1 MPLPRH
7 ALITSTLLVSALA
20 LTACGTT
27 EEPDPG
33 GDPQTSEAS
42 ADAPAGGQSEDSADT
57 GGSAT
62 EAPGAGSAT
71 DDDAAG
77 ASEGPVTYTDERG
90 EHTLEEPADEVVS
103 LEWGLTENLLALGI
117 EPVGQAD
124 IEGYNTWD
132 TVAPLDPEG
141 IVDVGTRGE
150 PSLSDITA
158 LEPDLIVTTT
168 DLPDNVIGQL
178 EDIAPVLTVRG
189 SDSADPLAYMRSTV
203 ELLGTAT
210 GTEDKA
216 EQALAQ
222 FDETVAEGQAAI
234 EDAGLAGEEFVMAD
248 GWLNNGVV
256 SVRMFTPGSYFGAL
270 GEELGLVNA
279 WTEGGDPD
287 YGLAQ
292 TDVEGLT
299 ALDELHF
306 IYAAN
311 DSEADPFADG
321 LADNPIWQQLP
332 FVTADQVHRI
342 PDGIWMFGGPLS
354 GEAFIDATVDALT
367 SEG

>member
-1 MPLPRH
+1 MRLPRH
-7 ALITSTLLVSALA
+7 TLAASTLLVTALT

-27 EEPDPG
+27 EEVAPEPEG
-33 GDPQTSEAS
+33 GTADQADTDEA
-42 ADAPAGGQSEDSADT
+42 GDSAAAT
-57 GGSAT
+57 SGG
-62 EAPGAGSAT
+62 
-71 DDDAAG
+71 DAAG
-77 ASEGPVTYTDERG
+77 AVTYTDERG
-90 EHTLEEPADEVVS
+90 EHTLDEPADEVVS
-103 LEWGLTENLLALGI
+103 LEWGLTENLLALGVV
-117 EPVGQAD
+117 PVGQAD

-141 IVDVGTRGE
+141 VTEVGTRGE

-168 DLPDNVIGQL
+168 DIPENVIAQL

-189 SDSADPLAYMRSTV
+189 SDSADPIGYMRSTV
-203 ELLGTAT
+203 ELLSTAT
-210 GTEDKA
+210 GTEEEA
-216 EQALAQ
+216 EVVLNDFDTAL
-222 FDETVAEGQAAI
+222 EEGRAAI
-234 EDAGLAGEEFVMAD
+234 ADAGLEGEEFVMAD
-248 GWLNNGVV
+248 GWLSNGVV

-299 ALDELHF
+299 ALEDLHF

-311 DSEADPFADG
+311 DSEPDPFTEG
-321 LADNPIWQQLP
+321 LADNAIWQQLP
-332 FVTADQVHRI
+332 FVTSGNVHRI

-354 GEAFIDATVDALT
+354 GEAFIDATVDTLT

>member
-1 MPLPRH
+1 MHRPRH
-7 ALITSTLLVSALA
+7 ALVTGTLLVAALA

-27 EEPDPG
+27 EDPEPAEQESAAADG
-33 GDPQTSEAS
+33 ESS
-42 ADAPAGGQSEDSADT
+42 ADGESTPAVG
-57 GGSAT
+57 
-62 EAPGAGSAT
+62 
-71 DDDAAG
+71 DDAAATTAATTAAEQG
-77 ASEGPVTYTDERG
+77 SGGPVTYTDERG
-90 EHTLEEPADEVVS
+90 EHTLEEPATEVVS
-103 LEWGLTENLLALGI
+103 LEWGLTENLLALGVV
-117 EPVGQAD
+117 PVGQAD

-141 IVDVGTRGE
+141 VTDVGTRGE

-158 LEPDLIVTTT
+158 LDPDLIVTTT

-189 SDSADPLAYMRSTV
+189 SDSEDPLGYMRSTV

-210 GTEDKA
+210 GA
-216 EQALAQ
+216 EEEAEAALGE
-222 FDETVAEGQAAI
+222 FDAALTEGQAAI
-234 EDAGLAGEEFVMAD
+234 ADAGLEGDEFVMAD

-256 SVRMFTPGSYFGAL
+256 SVRMFTPGSYFGAI

-299 ALDELHF
+299 ALDDLHF
-306 IYAAN
+306 LYAAN
-311 DSEADPFADG
+311 DSEADPFAEG
-321 LADNPIWQQLP
+321 LADNPIWAQLP
-332 FVTADQVHRI
+332 FVTGDNVDRI
-342 PDGIWMFGGPLS
+342 PDGIWMFGGPQS
-354 GEAFIDATVDALT
+354 GEAFIDATVDAVT
-367 SEG
+367 APE